1 MSGYFA
7 VLIREIGFSAGKILI
22 PLFYYILLNRRFG
35 FDNYLKEVKPSV
47 WDCLLMC
54 LY

>member
-7 VLIREIGFSAGKILI
+7 VLIREIVFSAGKILI
-22 PLFYYILLNRRFG
+22 LLFYYLPLNRRFG
-35 FDNYLKEVKPSV
+35 LDNYLKEVKPNV